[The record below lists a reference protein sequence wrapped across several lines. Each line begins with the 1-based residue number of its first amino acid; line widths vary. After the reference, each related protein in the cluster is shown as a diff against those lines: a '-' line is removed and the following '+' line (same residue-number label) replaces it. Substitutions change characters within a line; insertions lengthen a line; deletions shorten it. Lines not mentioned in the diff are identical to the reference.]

1 MKRYLVQRNL
11 AAAATVLPRLSI
23 NPELASRVLQGFIR
37 DALAKAGMSRCV
49 VGLSGGIDSAVSA
62 ALAVR
67 ALGPEKVLAIRMP
80 AAETS
85 IASMDD
91 AEAVIQT
98 LSLPFKDIPIAE
110 MAQPLLERF
119 PEMDRMRKGNV
130 FARLRMLALYDQSAA
145 CAGLVLGTSNKTE
158 MLLGYSTVYG
168 DGAAALQPI
177 ADLYKHQ
184 IRQMAAYLE
193 IPNHVLEKAPSA
205 DLWSGQTDEE
215 ELGFTYDVA
224 DALLFLLVDER
235 YSVAEAIDCGFE
247 PSFVED
253 FWQRVKQNH
262 YKRTMPNIAKLS
274 RRTIGHDFL
283 YLRDDTGRPGRLE

>member
-1 MKRYLVQRNL
+1 MQRNR
-11 AAAATVLPRLSI
+11 AAAAHILPRLSI
-23 NPELASRVLQGFIR
+23 HPGLACRVLQGFIR
-37 DALAKAGMSRCV
+37 DALAKAGVSRCV

-62 ALAVR
+62 ALAAR
-67 ALGPEKVLAIRMP
+67 ALGPERVLAIRMP

-85 IASMDD
+85 SASMED
-91 AEAVIQT
+91 AAAVSEA
-98 LSLPFKDIPIAE
+98 LELPFMDVSIAE
-110 MAQPLLERF
+110 MAEPLLERF
-119 PEMDRMRKGNV
+119 PELDRLRKGNV
-130 FARLRMLALYDQSAA
+130 FARLRMLVLYDQSAA

-184 IRQMAAYLE
+184 IRQMATHLE
-193 IPNHVLEKAPSA
+193 IPQSVLEKAPSA
-205 DLWSGQTDEE
+205 DLWVGQTDEE
-215 ELGFTYDVA
+215 ELGFPYDVA
-224 DALLFLLVDER
+224 DALLYLLVDER

-247 PSFVED
+247 PTFVEH

-283 YLRDDTGRPGRLE
+283 YLRDNTGRPGRLE

>member
-1 MKRYLVQRNL
+1 MQRNWT
-11 AAAATVLPRLSI
+11 AAAHILPRLSI
-23 NPELASRVLQGFIR
+23 HPGLASRVLQGFIR
-37 DALAKAGMSRCV
+37 DALAKAGVSRCV

-67 ALGPEKVLAIRMP
+67 ALGRKRVLAIRMP
-80 AAETS
+80 AAETVS
-85 IASMDD
+85 ASMDD
-91 AEAVIQT
+91 AAAVSEA
-98 LSLPFKDIPIAE
+98 LGLPFMDVSIAE
-110 MAQPLLERF
+110 MAEPLLKRF
-119 PEMDRMRKGNV
+119 PEMDRLRKGNV
-130 FARLRMLALYDQSAA
+130 FARLRMLVLYDQSAA

-184 IRQMAAYLE
+184 IRQMATHLE
-193 IPNHVLEKAPSA
+193 IPQPILEKAPSA
-205 DLWSGQTDEE
+205 DLWVGQTDEE
-215 ELGFTYDVA
+215 ELGFSYDVA
-224 DALLFLLVDER
+224 DALLYLLVDER

-247 PSFVED
+247 PTFVEH

-274 RRTIGHDFL
+274 RRTVGHDFL
-283 YLRDDTGRPGRLE
+283 YLRDNTGRPGRLE

>member
-1 MKRYLVQRNL
+1 MQRNR
-11 AAAATVLPRLSI
+11 AAAAHILPRLSI
-23 NPELASRVLQGFIR
+23 HPGLACRVLQGFIR
-37 DALAKAGMSRCV
+37 DALAKAGVSRCV

-67 ALGPEKVLAIRMP
+67 ALGPERVLAIRMP

-85 IASMDD
+85 SASMED
-91 AEAVIQT
+91 AAAVSEA
-98 LSLPFKDIPIAE
+98 LELPLLDVSIAE
-110 MAQPLLERF
+110 MAEPLLERF
-119 PEMDRMRKGNV
+119 PELDRLRKGNV
-130 FARLRMLALYDQSAA
+130 FARLRMLVLYDQSAA

-184 IRQMAAYLE
+184 IRQMATHLE
-193 IPNHVLEKAPSA
+193 IPQSVLEKAPSA
-205 DLWSGQTDEE
+205 DLWVGQTDEE
-215 ELGFTYDVA
+215 ELGFPYDVA
-224 DALLFLLVDER
+224 DALLYLLVDER

-247 PSFVED
+247 PTFVEH

-283 YLRDDTGRPGRLE
+283 YLRDNTGRPERLE

>member
-1 MKRYLVQRNL
+1 MQRNR
-11 AAAATVLPRLSI
+11 AAAAHILPRLSI
-23 NPELASRVLQGFIR
+23 HPGLACRVLQGFIR
-37 DALAKAGMSRCV
+37 DALAKAGVSRCV

-67 ALGPEKVLAIRMP
+67 ALGPERVLAIRMP

-85 IASMDD
+85 SASMED
-91 AEAVIQT
+91 AAAVVEA
-98 LSLPFKDIPIAE
+98 LELPLLDVSIAE
-110 MAQPLLERF
+110 MAEPLLERF
-119 PEMDRMRKGNV
+119 PELDRLRKGNV
-130 FARLRMLALYDQSAA
+130 FARLRMLVLYDQSAA

-184 IRQMAAYLE
+184 IRQMATHLE
-193 IPNHVLEKAPSA
+193 IPQSVLEKAPSA
-205 DLWSGQTDEE
+205 DLWVGQTDEE
-215 ELGFTYDVA
+215 ELGFPYDVA
-224 DALLFLLVDER
+224 DALLYLLVDER

-247 PSFVED
+247 PTFVEH

-283 YLRDDTGRPGRLE
+283 YLRDNTGRPGRLE

>member
-1 MKRYLVQRNL
+1 MQRNR
-11 AAAATVLPRLSI
+11 AAAAHILPRLSI
-23 NPELASRVLQGFIR
+23 HPGLACRVLQGFIR
-37 DALAKAGMSRCV
+37 DALAKAGVSRCV

-62 ALAVR
+62 ALAAR
-67 ALGPEKVLAIRMP
+67 ALGPERVLAIRMP

-85 IASMDD
+85 SASMED
-91 AEAVIQT
+91 AAAVSEA
-98 LSLPFKDIPIAE
+98 LELPLLDVSIAE
-110 MAQPLLERF
+110 MAEPLLERF
-119 PEMDRMRKGNV
+119 PELDRLRKGNV
-130 FARLRMLALYDQSAA
+130 FARLRMLVLYDQSAA

-184 IRQMAAYLE
+184 IRQMATHLE
-193 IPNHVLEKAPSA
+193 IPQSVLEKAPSA
-205 DLWSGQTDEE
+205 DLWVGQTDEE
-215 ELGFTYDVA
+215 ELGFPYDVA
-224 DALLFLLVDER
+224 DALLYLLVDER

-247 PSFVED
+247 PTFVEH

-283 YLRDDTGRPGRLE
+283 YLRDNTGRPERLE

>member
-1 MKRYLVQRNL
+1 MQRNR
-11 AAAATVLPRLSI
+11 AAAAHILPRLSI
-23 NPELASRVLQGFIR
+23 HPGLACRVLQGFIR
-37 DALAKAGMSRCV
+37 DALAKAGVSRCV

-62 ALAVR
+62 ALAAR
-67 ALGPEKVLAIRMP
+67 ALGPERVLAIRMP

-85 IASMDD
+85 SASMED
-91 AEAVIQT
+91 AAAVSEA
-98 LSLPFKDIPIAE
+98 LELPFMDVSIAE
-110 MAQPLLERF
+110 MAEPLLERF
-119 PEMDRMRKGNV
+119 PELDRLRKGNV
-130 FARLRMLALYDQSAA
+130 FARLRMLVLYDQSAA

-184 IRQMAAYLE
+184 IRQMATHLE
-193 IPNHVLEKAPSA
+193 IPQSVLEKAPSA
-205 DLWSGQTDEE
+205 DLWVGQTDEE
-215 ELGFTYDVA
+215 ELGFPYDVA
-224 DALLFLLVDER
+224 DALLYLLVDER

-247 PSFVED
+247 PTFVEH

-283 YLRDDTGRPGRLE
+283 YLRDNTGRPERLE

>member
-1 MKRYLVQRNL
+1 MQRNR
-11 AAAATVLPRLSI
+11 AAAAHILPRLSI
-23 NPELASRVLQGFIR
+23 HPGLVCRVLQGFIR
-37 DALAKAGMSRCV
+37 DALAKAGVSRCV

-62 ALAVR
+62 ALAAR
-67 ALGPEKVLAIRMP
+67 ALGPERVLAIRMP

-85 IASMDD
+85 SASMED
-91 AEAVIQT
+91 AAAVVEA
-98 LSLPFKDIPIAE
+98 LELPLLDVSIAE
-110 MAQPLLERF
+110 MAEPLLERF
-119 PEMDRMRKGNV
+119 PELDRLRKGNV
-130 FARLRMLALYDQSAA
+130 FARLRMLVLYDQSAA

-184 IRQMAAYLE
+184 IRQMATHLE
-193 IPNHVLEKAPSA
+193 IPQSVLEKAPSA
-205 DLWSGQTDEE
+205 DLWVGQTDEE
-215 ELGFTYDVA
+215 ELGFPYDVA
-224 DALLFLLVDER
+224 DALLYLLVDER

-247 PSFVED
+247 PTFVEH
-253 FWQRVKQNH
+253 FWQRAKQNH

-283 YLRDDTGRPGRLE
+283 YLRDNTGRPGRLE